1 MIILVGFAKFGI
13 HKYIF
18 NFCVHKAKLQSKNLN
33 VVWATLSR
41 AKSINSFWV
50 GNGARTGQLVNFL
63 FKSDTNFL
71 LSIMV
76 VCKC

>member
-13 HKYIF
+13 HKYFF